1 MTSFSCV
8 EDRRSNVILLQLF
21 SGGRA
26 LRKNC
31 SGPPSPQ
38 TAQQCSS
45 CFFAVLPLPRL
56 WWHVRL
62 PLFQRVSECSRS
74 SPAWPVQPVSSRH
87 QPLVVS
93 LAWLLLE
100 LLWAQQ
106 QAWLLA
112 GKSALA
118 SWHVDP
124 MQWRSMTPASA
135 ALFACGRALLM
146 SWKWCQPRST
156 RQSRLH
162 LPLELRIASAASDAR
177 RHARPTS
184 LASGS
189 TCRTGL
195 NLTRLSC
202 ER

>member
-1 MTSFSCV
+1 MFVFIKLCA
-8 EDRRSNVILLQLF
+8 R
-21 SGGRA
+21 
-26 LRKNC
+26 
-31 SGPPSPQ
+31 SPQ

-106 QAWLLA
+106 QVWLLA

-146 SWKWCQPRST
+146 SWKWCQPPST

-202 ER
+202 EQ